1 MNNYIFLSIL
11 FFYLCFSCVSSEQ
24 QKYSGI
30 MTFDVAKKYE
40 FKKIDIHD
48 IAEVEYIIPL
58 SNDGFLYTNFVY
70 ITDHYFVMFNY
81 FGGDFVFL
89 DRQGNPQSSISKM
102 GQGPTEYLPYYW
114 LQIYDEYRDEFF
126 VFSVPNVLKVYDRFG
141 KYKRTLPLRNR
152 EKIPCSIDAF
162 YNYNEEY
169 LVCHDKLSESS
180 PFYLLSK
187 KDGKTKDID
196 IYRVGKFD
204 SRIVKNY
211 GDGNTMNV
219 SLSNSYAIKNG
230 NNILLT
236 EYGTDTIFAYT
247 PDSRLLPVFVRT
259 PSIHDM
265 EPQIVVHGFIET
277 DHYLFFSTQKK
288 EYDFRTRKGMEQ
300 QGYMYDK
307 LAQKYYEV
315 EVYNPDYNGQSLIVT
330 PAEMMTR
337 IGECSSDPH
346 TGIRVLWKED
356 LERADDAGKLGGNLK
371 SVFEQMEDEDLFILM
386 VLKFKQCDYE

>member
-1 MNNYIFLSIL
+1 MKNYILCL
-11 FFYLCFSCVSSEQ
+11 FFFSFCFACDSGKQ
-24 QKYSGI
+24 QKNLDI
-30 MTFDVAKKYE
+30 ITFNVIQKYE
-40 FKKIDIHD
+40 LKKIDIHD
-48 IAEVEYIIPL
+48 IAEIEYIVPVAKD
-58 SNDGFLYTNFVY
+58 SFLYTNFVY
-70 ITDHYFVMFNY
+70 MTDHYFVMFNY

-114 LQIYDEYRDEFF
+114 LQVYDEDRDELF
-126 VFSVPNVLKVYDRFG
+126 VFSIPNVLKVYDRFG

-169 LVCHDKLSESS
+169 LVCHDKLSESC

-196 IYRVGKFD
+196 IYRAKKFD
-204 SRIVKNY
+204 SQIVKDY
-211 GDGNTMNV
+211 GDENTMNV
-219 SLSNSYAIKNG
+219 FLSNSYAIKEG
-230 NNILLT
+230 DNILLT

-265 EPQIVVHGFIET
+265 EPQIVVHGFIEA

-288 EYDFRTRKGMEQ
+288 EYDFQARKGMEQ

-307 LAQKYYEV
+307 LAEKYYEV
-315 EVYNPDYNGQSLIVT
+315 EVYNPDYNDQILIVT

-337 IGECSSDPH
+337 IGECSSNPH

-356 LERADDAGKLGGNLK
+356 LEKADEAGKLSGNLK
-371 SVFEQMEDEDLFILM
+371 HAFDKMGDEDLFILM
-386 VLKFKQCDYE
+386 VLKFKQSDYK